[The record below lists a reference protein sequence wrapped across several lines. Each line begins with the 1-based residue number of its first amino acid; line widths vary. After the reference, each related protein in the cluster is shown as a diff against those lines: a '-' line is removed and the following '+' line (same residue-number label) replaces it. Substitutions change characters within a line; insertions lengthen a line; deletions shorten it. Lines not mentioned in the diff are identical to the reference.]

1 MSNNSSDL
9 FGYTMNNI
17 MDSFYDNAM
26 NQASE
31 GTFKAVCLSGIK
43 TESNT
48 GEGTGANDGVSS
60 GNFLHII
67 VRPLTNFGEIIP
79 DPRDS
84 KDPNEINAII
94 SMHASTFTARSDFEI
109 KDTSAI
115 QFAQIVDCYFEKGS
129 VSNSD
134 FRTLRFSEPNG
145 VQIET
150 SFFELAT
157 ISVVKNAQDADWSKA
172 SLLGEDLDKATENNK
187 SSNIKGDRT
196 KDPKYIVIHYSA
208 ASGTKQSVL
217 KYENENTDY
226 GYHYMIDRDGSFFNT
241 APPEKIVWHAKGN
254 NEVNNSN
261 SIGVCL
267 MNAGYER
274 EGVKAKQNWISGII
288 PNGSKTLKWEPY
300 PQPAIDKLVEICVE
314 LIKKFPTIS
323 VDRIVGHSDIQNNKQ
338 DPGPVFNFSEFR
350 KKVAA
355 KL

>member
-1 MSNNSSDL
+1 MAKFKKSFNNPYLHQQMSNNSSDL

-172 SLLGEDLDKATENNK
+172 SLLGEDLDKAT
-187 SSNIKGDRT
+187 
-196 KDPKYIVIHYSA
+196 
-208 ASGTKQSVL
+208 
-217 KYENENTDY
+217 
-226 GYHYMIDRDGSFFNT
+226 
-241 APPEKIVWHAKGN
+241 
-254 NEVNNSN
+254 
-261 SIGVCL
+261 
-267 MNAGYER
+267 
-274 EGVKAKQNWISGII
+274 
-288 PNGSKTLKWEPY
+288 
-300 PQPAIDKLVEICVE
+300 
-314 LIKKFPTIS
+314 
-323 VDRIVGHSDIQNNKQ
+323 
-338 DPGPVFNFSEFR
+338 
-350 KKVAA
+350 
-355 KL
+355 